1 MNIRIRQL
9 LEKLIV
15 IKFFLILTGF
25 VYLST
30 LSGPTDFYYNPIQTQ
45 IELVV
50 SVETEDA
57 LGLSEIDA
65 PAKSLLDF
73 SQGDFLSINKFALF
87 HFNKYVL
94 HQLKS
99 VKQRFSP
106 NHQLTSILQKKCI
119 LNQSSEEPP
128 VLSS

>member
-1 MNIRIRQL
+1 MIIKIRQL
-9 LEKLIV
+9 LEKLFV

-50 SVETEDA
+50 SIETGDG

-65 PAKSLLDF
+65 RAKAISDF
-73 SQGDFLSINKFALF
+73 SQVDFFSINKFALF
-87 HFNKYVL
+87 HYNNYIL
-94 HQLKS
+94 HQLRSSKNTFPS
-99 VKQRFSP
+99 KR
-106 NHQLTSILQKKCI
+106 QLTSILQKKCI
-119 LNQSSEEPP
+119 WHQSSEEPP